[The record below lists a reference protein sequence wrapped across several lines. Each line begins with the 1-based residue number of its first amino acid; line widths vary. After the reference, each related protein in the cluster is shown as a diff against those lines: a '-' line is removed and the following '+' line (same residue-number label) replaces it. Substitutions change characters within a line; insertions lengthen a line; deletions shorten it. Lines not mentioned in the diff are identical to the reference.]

1 MWFSRRLT
9 ARGKVLKRHKKVY
22 TVHKHASLIHYRN
35 SVSHTQTTG
44 CRMAADLKYLG
55 YIIVEV
61 TNDYEDNLNKID
73 SGKGLCFRHPN
84 LF

>member
-1 MWFSRRLT
+1 
-9 ARGKVLKRHKKVY
+9 
-22 TVHKHASLIHYRN
+22 
-35 SVSHTQTTG
+35 
-44 CRMAADLKYLG
+44 MAADLKYLG